1 MMTSCWFSQA
11 FSHTLCTFP
20 SVHESRY
27 SGFFSFEFSSGSSCL
42 LLLALVSYSANRA
55 DSSYRE
61 PSFLASTAV
70 YENLPMF
77 CVYCSWDWR
86 GELHVSLSLSLSFSC
101 IFTLILRDGRLVW
114 VHLVSFSALY
124 SVSPNLL
131 PLPKFLILSCLPLL
145 FPYTCFSEKQSFC
158 KKNFIECLLLLSV
171 VVVFFA
177 SGSSL
182 HHRPSF
188 LQVCCIQVP
197 WLLSRQ
203 LLSSKITSAFI
214 FLERTF
220 SRQTN

>member
-86 GELHVSLSLSLSFSC
+86 GELHVSLSLSFFLLYIHSHSSRRETCVSASRFLQC
-101 IFTLILRDGRLVW
+101 TLLGVSEPSSSAKILNSV
-114 VHLVSFSALY
+114 VSSSAL
-124 SVSPNLL
+124 SIHLL
-131 PLPKFLILSCLPLL
+131 QRKAVFL
-145 FPYTCFSEKQSFC
+145 Q
-158 KKNFIECLLLLSV
+158 KNFIECLLLLSV

-188 LQVCCIQVP
+188 LQVCCIQVS